1 MKINGRDFRLFGKKD
16 ERPICLV
23 LLSEKI
29 AENAQGPAAEN
40 PGCASTSDE
49 GAHVHVPEV
58 EGSE

>member
-29 AENAQGPAAEN
+29 AENVKEPGTAN
-40 PGCASTSDE
+40 PGGASISNESLT
-49 GAHVHVPEV
+49 GRVPEG
-58 EGSE
+58 EGRE